1 VRDMKEIL
9 ASLHQAVLDYD
20 SQAAASLARAA
31 VEAGIA
37 PLAALEALTE
47 AIRVVGEGFG
57 CGELWLPDLVG
68 ASEAMLAAT
77 PILEAE
83 IARQGAVRDS
93 LGTVV
98 IGTVQGDL
106 HNIGKAMVA
115 TLLTAEGFRVH
126 DVGINVSADQF
137 LQAIQRYKPDIVAM
151 SALMTTTISQQRL
164 VIERLHEAGLRD
176 RIKVM
181 VGGGGVTQQFADSIG
196 ADGYEPTAPGAAKL
210 ARRLLGLS

>member
-1 VRDMKEIL
+1 MKEIL

>member
-210 ARRLLGLS
+210 ARRLLGLP